1 MRNSNYI
8 VCTDFNNGISNVVVL
23 TGLISKYNVYFNSNS
38 ILKYYK
44 HLTYNQYYAGSFCL
58 LM

>member
-1 MRNSNYI
+1 MRNSNNI
-8 VCTDFNNGISNVVVL
+8 VCTDFNNGISKVVVL

-44 HLTYNQYYAGSFCL
+44 HLTYN
-58 LM
+58 